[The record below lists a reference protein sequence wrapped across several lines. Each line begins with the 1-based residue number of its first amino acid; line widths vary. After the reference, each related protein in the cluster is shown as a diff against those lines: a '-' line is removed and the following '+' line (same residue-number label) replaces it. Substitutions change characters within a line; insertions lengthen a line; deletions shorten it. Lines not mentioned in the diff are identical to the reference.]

1 MLDTGQ
7 IRIGSVKLTIQFI
20 NKQTYRCNMK
30 KKDKYMHPL
39 DYLKKILSE
48 EEDDEEREV

>member
-1 MLDTGQ
+1 
-7 IRIGSVKLTIQFI
+7 
-20 NKQTYRCNMK
+20 MK

-48 EEDDEEREV
+48 EEDDEEREVWYNAHK